1 MKKAKVISTLTTTLM
16 LIFALTTVVAASGT
30 NIAGVV
36 VNPNTTG
43 ATGITNVGNRIVG
56 IIQVVGTLIAV
67 GMVLILGIK
76 YMAGSAEE
84 KAANKKSMVPY
95 LIGAALLFV
104 GANLVKAIYIW
115 TSTININ

>member
-1 MKKAKVISTLTTTLM
+1 MKKAKLVSILTTTLVV
-16 LIFALTTVVAASGT
+16 LFALATVVAATDIG
-30 NIAGVV
+30 GVV
-36 VNPNTTG
+36 VNPNTDD
-43 ATGITNVGNRIVG
+43 ATGVVDVGNRIVG

-95 LIGAALLFV
+95 LIGAAMLFI
-104 GANLVKAIYIW
+104 GANLVKAIYTWSSAIKLD
-115 TSTININ
+115 